1 MKKWVKRLSLAFGAL
16 LIVAGIGAG
25 WFVYQITSRVEGDY
39 LDVDGFPIHYTDEG
53 SGEAVI
59 LVHGLAANADLN
71 WRRAGITG
79 LLAKHYR
86 VVALD
91 IRGHGLSGKSHDPKD
106 YGVAMAHDIIRLM
119 DHLKIER
126 AHLAGYS
133 LGGFIA
139 LKCVTE
145 HPERIISVA
154 YCASGWKDPEGP
166 EDILSPYRRPE
177 AQAQSRVHNGI
188 AYSMSTADSGRFT
201 EGPVDWIK
209 DAIGD
214 SLVDR
219 EAIRAMKKGFRELVV
234 SRDELAALKTPGICF
249 IGTEDGLKPYA
260 DDLHKVQP
268 TIELVVLEGANH
280 ITTAIRPDFKERLL
294 QFFETHA
301 EPDVAEATACEVT
314 PTSRALALA
323 AQ

>member
-16 LIVAGIGAG
+16 AIVASIGIG
-25 WFVYQITSRVEGDY
+25 WFVYQLTSRVEGDY

-59 LVHGLAANADLN
+59 LVHGLGANADLN
-71 WRRAGITG
+71 WRRAGITD
-79 LLAKHYR
+79 LLTKRYR

-106 YGVAMAHDIIRLM
+106 YGVAMSRDVIRLM

-139 LKCVTE
+139 LKCVAE

-166 EDILSPYRRPE
+166 EDILSPYRRPDPQ
-177 AQAQSRVHNGI
+177 QARVHNGVSY
-188 AYSMSTADSGRFT
+188 ALTAADSGRFT
-201 EGPVDWIK
+201 EGPIDWIK

-219 EAIRAMKKGFRELVV
+219 QAIRAMKKGFRELIV
-234 SRDELAALKTPGICF
+234 SREQLASLKTPGICF

-294 QFFETHA
+294 QFFESHA
-301 EPDVAEATACEVT
+301 DPVASQAAACAVT